1 VHSKLGMRVGDYEI
15 EGKLSQGGMAQVF
28 IARSFPD
35 SDGLGRRVVVKSLF
49 EDRPADEKSVGMM
62 MEEARL
68 AAKLQH
74 PNVIQILDLI
84 ESEGRPYIVMEHL
97 DGQNLRQMLHRAA
110 TMKQRISLPVACR
123 IIMDVLAGLGY
134 AHAATTDEGHPM
146 GLVHRD
152 VSPANVLLT
161 WTGNVKLI
169 DFGVAK
175 ATQEADRGLTR
186 CGEIKG
192 KCAYMSP
199 EQAKRIPLDRRSDLF
214 AVGIMLWELLTVRR
228 LFMRKTDFE
237 ALLAICR
244 DDVPAPSTFNDE
256 IPAELDRICKK
267 ALAREREDRYS
278 SAEEMLA
285 DLQAL
290 VTEQGWVATRRS
302 LRHELRDL
310 FTEND
315 DTAQMVQEIVVT
327 PIARETAAPEAE
339 LHHHSDKLAIAQL
352 AEAPATLCE
361 SWDDEARS
369 YKAAGFRGGRW
380 MAIAAACL
388 LLGAAM
394 AGLARELTSSTAAAA
409 AFVHTQK

>member
-1 VHSKLGMRVGDYEI
+1 MRVGHYEI

-28 IARSFPD
+28 LARSL
-35 SDGLGRRVVVKSLF
+35 SHQRRVVVKSLF
-49 EDRPADEKSVGMM
+49 DDRPADEKSVGMM
-62 MEEARL
+62 VEEARL

-74 PNVIQILDLI
+74 PNVVQILDLI

-97 DGQNLRQMLHRAA
+97 DGQNLRQMLFRAA
-110 TMKQRISLPVACR
+110 SVKRKISLAVACR

-134 AHAATTDEGHPM
+134 AHTATTDDGNPM

-199 EQAKRIPLDRRSDLF
+199 EQAKRLSLDARSDLF

-228 LFMRKTDFE
+228 LYMRKTDFE
-237 ALLAICR
+237 SLLAICR
-244 DDVPAPSTFNDE
+244 DDAPPPSTFNSE
-256 IPAELDRICKK
+256 VPAELDRICQK
-267 ALAREREDRYS
+267 ALAREREDRYQT
-278 SAEEMLA
+278 AEEMLA
-285 DLQAL
+285 DMQAL
-290 VTEQGWVATRRS
+290 VTENGWLATRRS

-310 FTEND
+310 FAE
-315 DTAQMVQEIVVT
+315 EIEADEAVVAVEVT
-327 PIARETAAPEAE
+327 PTPREVS
-339 LHHHSDKLAIAQL
+339 LSDKHAIEQL
-352 AEAPATLCE
+352 QQAPATLCE
-361 SWDDEARS
+361 GWDDEARS
-369 YKAAGFRGGRW
+369 YKARGIRGGTL

-394 AGLARELTSSTAAAA
+394 AGLARELTGSTAAAA
-409 AFVHTQK
+409 VIIHSHK